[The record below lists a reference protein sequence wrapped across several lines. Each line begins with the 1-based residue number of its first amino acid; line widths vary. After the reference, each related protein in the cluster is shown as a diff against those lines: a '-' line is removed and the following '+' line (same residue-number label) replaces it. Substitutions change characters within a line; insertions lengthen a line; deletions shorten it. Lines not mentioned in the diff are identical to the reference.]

1 VKVRDICEAMDELA
15 PPCLAYEGDRIGL
28 SIGDP
33 EWEVTRAAIAL
44 TVTPEVAKTA
54 IRKRVDLMVSH
65 HPVIWEPLRALR
77 TDNEHTRMCLALA
90 EARVACFAAHTN
102 LDVVPGGV
110 NDRLAQLLCLINC
123 RPLFPVA
130 QRGLVK
136 LVTFVPKPHVAA
148 VRDAVCRAGAG
159 VIGEYTHC
167 TFSAP
172 GVGTFLPS
180 EEANPFSGEK
190 RRVNEEPERRFETL
204 VSEHQLGKV
213 IQALLQAHPYEEVAY
228 DIIPLANKDPR
239 VGIGVCGELR
249 KSRTLRAF
257 AEHTRTALELSAVRV
272 VGDPNKRVSK
282 VAVLGGS
289 GGSRVREIPP
299 RIDVYVTGDVT
310 YHDALAARE
319 RGLAVIDAGHAGTE
333 KCIVPVVAGF
343 LRKRFRSLRMT
354 TLDEPDV
361 FHLG

>member
-1 VKVRDICEAMDELA
+1 MDELA

-33 EWEVTRAAIAL
+33 EWEVIRAAVAL

-65 HPVIWEPLRALR
+65 HPVIRDPLWALR

-90 EARVACFAAHTN
+90 QARVACFAAHTN

-110 NDRLAQLLCLINC
+110 NDRLAQLLGLVNC
-123 RPLFPVA
+123 RPLFPVE
-130 QRGLVK
+130 QGGVVK
-136 LVTFVPKPHVAA
+136 LVTFVPEPHVAA

-172 GVGTFLPS
+172 GVGTFLPR
-180 EEANPFSGEK
+180 EEANPFSGDK
-190 RRVNEEPERRFETL
+190 RRVNEESERRFETL
-204 VSEHQLGKV
+204 VSKHQLGKV

-239 VGIGVCGELR
+239 VGLGVCGELKR
-249 KSRTLRAF
+249 PLTLHAF
-257 AEHTRTALELSAVRV
+257 ARHARTALELSTVRV
-272 VGDPNKRVSK
+272 IGDPNKRLSK
-282 VAVLGGS
+282 VGVLGG
-289 GGSRVREIPP
+289 GGGRRVREIPP
-299 RIDVYVTGDVT
+299 NIDAFVTGDVS

-343 LRKRFRSLRMT
+343 LRERFRSLRIT
-354 TLDEPDV
+354 TFDEPDV
-361 FHLG
+361 FHLA